1 MESEK
6 KNYCSKYLK
15 VIMAVLLAAALFYSG
30 MKDYVKVGK
39 TDTAVVELYGNCP
52 TVNQAK
58 QIWENYQSGDEIT
71 DFCFVWNGG
80 VQVVTNPEDF
90 RQTNAR
96 VTGIVGMA
104 ALYDRQ
110 AALLEENDE
119 TGCVID
125 KDTALELFGS
135 ENCAGSQLTVGG
147 EIYEVRGVVSWNQ
160 HMILIRPLQKNLVC
174 TQVLIRGKKGQN
186 LEGIASDFLMGNGLF
201 GILVDDSWLDVIL
214 PWFPVAFLV
223 MLIRTVSRCLYEIE
237 RGTWENGIQR
247 NRKKKIDFR
256 KCSCFVIR
264 ILLWGIGLFFCVRL
278 LSHIPQSWLPDKW
291 SDFSFWPAK
300 LRKTMEAFRWYI
312 VFPKTMAQAERLMSG
327 IVCIIKCGAAALL
340 IGAV

>member
-1 MESEK
+1 MT
-6 KNYCSKYLK
+6 
-15 VIMAVLLAAALFYSG
+15 ALLASFLFYSG

-39 TDTAVVELYGNCP
+39 TDTAVVELYGDYP
-52 TVNQAK
+52 AVNLAK
-58 QIWENYQSGDEIT
+58 QIWENYQSSDEIT

-104 ALYDRQ
+104 AL
-110 AALLEENDE
+110 
-119 TGCVID
+119 
-125 KDTALELFGS
+125 
-135 ENCAGSQLTVGG
+135 G
-147 EIYEVRGVVSWNQ
+147 EQIYEVRGVVSWNQ
-160 HMILIRPLQKNLVC
+160 HTMLIRPSRKNQVC

-186 LEGIASDFLMGNGLF
+186 LEGTASDFLVGNGLS
-201 GILVDDSWLDVIL
+201 GILVDDSWLEVIL
-214 PWFPVAFLV
+214 PWFPVTFLV
-223 MLIRTVSRCLYEIE
+223 MLIRTVSRWLYEME

-247 NRKKKIDFR
+247 SREKKIDFR

-300 LRKTMEAFRWYI
+300 IRKTMEAFRWYI
-312 VFPKTMAQAERLMSG
+312 MFPKTMAQAERLMSG
-327 IVCIIKCGAAALL
+327 IGCIIKCGAAALL

>member
-1 MESEK
+1 M
-6 KNYCSKYLK
+6 
-15 VIMAVLLAAALFYSG
+15 
-30 MKDYVKVGK
+30 
-39 TDTAVVELYGNCP
+39 
-52 TVNQAK
+52 
-58 QIWENYQSGDEIT
+58 
-71 DFCFVWNGG
+71 
-80 VQVVTNPEDF
+80 VTNSEDF

-96 VTGIVGMA
+96 VTGAVGMA

-135 ENCAGSQLTVGG
+135 ENCAGSQLTVGE

-174 TQVLIRGKKGQN
+174 TQVLLRGKKGQN
-186 LEGIASDFLMGNGLF
+186 LEGIASDFLMGNGLS

-223 MLIRTVSRCLYEIE
+223 MLIRTVSRWLYEIE

-247 NRKKKIDFR
+247 NREKKIDFR

-291 SDFSFWPAK
+291 SDFSFWSAK

-327 IVCIIKCGAAALL
+327 IGCIIKCGAAALL

>member
-15 VIMAVLLAAALFYSG
+15 VVMAAVLATALFYSG

-39 TDTAVVELYGNCP
+39 TDTAVIELYENYP

-96 VTGIVGMA
+96 VTGAVGMA
-104 ALYDRQ
+104 AMYDRQ
-110 AALLEENDE
+110 TALLEENDE

-135 ENCAGSQLTVGG
+135 ENCAGSQLTVG
-147 EIYEVRGVVSWNQ
+147 EQIYEVRGVESWNQ
-160 HMILIRPLQKNLVC
+160 HMIFIRPPQKNLVC
-174 TQVLIRGKKGQN
+174 TQVLIRVKNGQD
-186 LEGIASDFLMGNGLF
+186 LEGTASDFLMGNGLS

-223 MLIRTVSRCLYEIE
+223 MLIITVSRWLYEME
-237 RGTWENGIQR
+237 RGMWENG
-247 NRKKKIDFR
+247 
-256 KCSCFVIR
+256 FVIR

-291 SDFSFWPAK
+291 SDFSFWPGK
-300 LRKTMEAFRWYI
+300 IRKTMEAFRWYI
-312 VFPKTMAQAERLMSG
+312 VLPKTMAQAERLMSG
-327 IVCIIKCGAAALL
+327 IGCIIKCGAAALL